1 MKQAPPPAAASRQR
15 PATWICGGCGG
26 GGGGGAAATSGGGS
40 AWLVQPPA
48 AASASTTM
56 AAFAMRAVSDDTS
69 LNPDMAGSN
78 TPNCDRKDSPRKPRR
93 YPGCATQCP
102 TCANIPNRD

>member
-15 PATWICGGCGG
+15 PATWIGGGCGG

-56 AAFAMRAVSDDTS
+56 AAFAIRAVNADTF
-69 LNPDMAGSN
+69 LNPDMARSN
-78 TPNCDRKDSPRKPRR
+78 TSNCDCKHGGDGPRR
-93 YPGCATQCP
+93 LSRMRHEMPHLRQYS
-102 TCANIPNRD
+102 